1 MQWLRLEFG
10 AQASSVQCFT
20 FLIRNE
26 DKCRTFFQKLSC
38 EYSDSSDGGMV
49 IVVIVD
55 GDSSDSGMVMV
66 YSDSGMVI
74 VVIVGW

>member
-38 EYSDSSDGGMV
+38 EYSDSSDG
-49 IVVIVD
+49 D
-55 GDSSDSGMVMV
+55 GDSSDSGMV
-66 YSDSGMVI
+66 I
-74 VVIVGW
+74 Q